1 MDAMEG
7 HELLG
12 STATNGKSHE
22 LEEETMAAKSSQTK
36 PIKDVAASLGIR
48 SEHFV
53 PYGYDKAKIALEA
66 REASGRPPGKLIL
79 VSAITPT
86 DAGEGKTTTS
96 IGLAQGFAKIGERV
110 CLALREPSL
119 GPVFGMKGGA
129 TGGGKAILE
138 PRVDINLHFNGD
150 FHAITSANN
159 LLAALMDNHLHH
171 KNELGIELRHI
182 SWRRVVDLNDRAL
195 RRVVVGLGGPSEGM
209 PREGGFD
216 ITPAS
221 EIMATLCLA
230 EDENDL
236 RARLS
241 RIMVALNRENQPVTA
256 ADLKA
261 VGAMMVLLKD
271 AMKPNLVQTGEGVPA
286 FVHGGPFANIAHG
299 CNSVIAT
306 KMAMAHADWTIT
318 EAGFGFD
325 LGAEKFFDI
334 KCKYAGLDT
343 AAVVLVAT
351 VRALKRHGG
360 VLKKNLAK
368 VNPEAVERG
377 IVNLR
382 KHIENIRHF
391 GESPVVALNRFEG
404 DTDEE
409 IEIVREVCEELRI
422 PFAVCDGFAKG
433 GAGATDLAEKV
444 MACAEGKSSAYQP
457 LYDWNEPVK
466 TKMNKIASLIYG
478 ARGVLWTKAAD
489 RDLRLIRKLG
499 YNHLPICVA
508 KTPVSLSDDPRLLGR
523 PTDFET
529 TVRGLIVSAGAG
541 FLVALLG
548 DIMRM
553 PGLRAAPQ
561 SEQMDLIDGE
571 VVGLV

>member
-1 MDAMEG
+1 MASS
-7 HELLG
+7 ELR
-12 STATNGKSHE
+12 
-22 LEEETMAAKSSQTK
+22 
-36 PIKDVAASLGIR
+36 PIADVAAGLDIR
-48 SEHFV
+48 PEHLV
-53 PYGYDKAKIALEA
+53 PYGYDKAKVRPEA
-66 REASGRPPGKLIL
+66 RDSGRGPGRLIL

-96 IGLAQGFAKIGERV
+96 IGLAQGFAKLGQRV

-129 TGGGKAILE
+129 TGGGRAILE
-138 PRVDINLHFNGD
+138 PRVDINLHFTGD

-159 LLAALMDNHLHH
+159 LLAALLDNHLHH
-171 KNELGIELRHI
+171 DNSLRIEQRRI
-182 SWRRVVDLNDRAL
+182 VWRRVVDLNDRAL
-195 RRVVVGLGGPSEGM
+195 RRVVIGLGGPAEGM

-221 EIMATLCLA
+221 EVMATLCLS
-230 EDENDL
+230 EDEDDL
-236 RARLS
+236 RKRLS
-241 RIMVALNRENQPVTA
+241 RTLVALDRDRKPVTA
-256 ADLKA
+256 TDLNA
-261 VGAMMVLLKD
+261 VGAMMVLLRD
-271 AMKPNLVQTGEGVPA
+271 AMMPNLVQTGEGVPA

-299 CNSVIAT
+299 CNSVMAT

-334 KCKYAGLDT
+334 KCGYAGLDT

-360 VLKKNLAK
+360 VLKKRLGKPDPA
-368 VNPEAVERG
+368 AVERG
-377 IVNLR
+377 LANLA
-382 KHIENIRHF
+382 KHVENIRHF
-391 GESPVVALNRFEG
+391 GESPVVTLNRFAT
-404 DTDEE
+404 DTDDE
-409 IEIVREVCEELRI
+409 IRVVREACEELAL
-422 PFAVCDGFAKG
+422 PFAVCDGFERG
-433 GAGATDLAEKV
+433 GDGATELAEVV
-444 MACAEGKSSAYQP
+444 MAQAETDSSPFRP
-457 LYDWNEPVK
+457 LYNWEEPVK
-466 TKMNKIASLIYG
+466 AKMNKIASLIYG
-478 ARGVLWTKAAD
+478 ARGVLWTKAAE

-499 YNHLPICVA
+499 YNKLPLCVA

-553 PGLRAAPQ
+553 PGLRAMPQ
-561 SEQMDLIDGE
+561 ANHMDLVDGE
-571 VVGLV
+571 VVGLM

>member
-1 MDAMEG
+1 
-7 HELLG
+7 
-12 STATNGKSHE
+12 
-22 LEEETMAAKSSQTK
+22 MASSEVK
-36 PIKDVAASLGIR
+36 PIVDVAAGLGI
-48 SEHFV
+48 SPENLI
-53 PYGYDKAKIALEA
+53 PYGYDKAKVRLEA
-66 REASGRPPGKLIL
+66 RDSGRPPGRLIL

-96 IGLAQGFAKIGERV
+96 IGLAQGFAKLGQRV

-129 TGGGKAILE
+129 TGGGRAILV

-159 LLAALMDNHLHH
+159 LLAALLDNHLHH
-171 KNELGIELRHI
+171 DNSLRIEQRRI
-182 SWRRVVDLNDRAL
+182 VWRRVMDLNDRAL
-195 RRVVVGLGGPSEGM
+195 RHVVLGLGGPAEGL

-221 EIMATLCLA
+221 EVMATLCLS
-230 EDENDL
+230 EDLEDL
-236 RARLS
+236 RKRLS
-241 RIMVALNRENQPVTA
+241 RTLVALDRDRKPVTA

-261 VGAMMVLLKD
+261 VGAMMILLKD
-271 AMKPNLVQTGEGVPA
+271 AIMPNLVQTGEGVPA

-334 KCKYAGLDT
+334 KCGYAGLDT

-360 VLKKNLAK
+360 VLKKRLAK
-368 VNPEAVERG
+368 PDPAAVERG
-377 IVNLR
+377 LDNLS
-382 KHIENIRHF
+382 KHVENIRHF
-391 GESPVVALNRFEG
+391 GESPVVALNRFAG
-404 DTDEE
+404 DTEDE
-409 IEIVREVCEELRI
+409 IRVVREACARLAL
-422 PFAVCDGFAKG
+422 PFAVCDGFERG
-433 GAGATDLAEKV
+433 GEGATELADLV
-444 MACAEGKSSAYQP
+444 MAQAETTPDPFRP

-466 TKMNKIASLIYG
+466 AKMNKIASLVYG
-478 ARGVLWTKAAD
+478 ARGVLWTKHAE

-529 TVRGLIVSAGAG
+529 TVRGLIVAAGAG
-541 FLVALLG
+541 FLIALLG

-553 PGLRAAPQ
+553 PGLRAVPQ
-561 SEQMDLIDGE
+561 SEHMDLVDGE